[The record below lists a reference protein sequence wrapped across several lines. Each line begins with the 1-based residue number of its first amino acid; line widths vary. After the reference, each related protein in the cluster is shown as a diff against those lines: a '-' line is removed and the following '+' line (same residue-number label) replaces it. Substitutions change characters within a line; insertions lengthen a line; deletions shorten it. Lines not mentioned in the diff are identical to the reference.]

1 MQTERVARKHN
12 WDLYNREDYIDK
24 LMREDK
30 SMTRRKAI
38 RAWNEKL
45 ADQSTHREMEEG
57 QEVIAVR
64 TRTSISHT
72 QSIEAR
78 RQIAGEKAL
87 DGPDGLLAR
96 FLRGETP
103 GTSRLGCGLGGGR
116 GQPALEREPVTP
128 GIAAR
133 AGGSQCEQSSR
144 RSAAAPAAPKAG
156 ALAACDRG
164 EHEAI
169 TEQQA
174 LVQKRAFLRKLADL
188 ICTFKAS

>member
-1 MQTERVARKHN
+1 MAKLRRNKPMKYAGMIKALINHSGEHGRSPVQRQRARTIFKKAIEKERVARKLN
-12 WDLYNREDYIDK
+12 LDLYNREDYIDK

-57 QEVIAVR
+57 QEVIAVK

-87 DGPDGLLAR
+87 DGPGGLLAR
-96 FLRGETP
+96 FFFLARRDSGDLQAGLRP
-103 GTSRLGCGLGGGR
+103 R
-116 GQPALEREPVTP
+116 GWQ
-128 GIAAR
+128 GAAGPR
-133 AGGSQCEQSSR
+133 AGAR
-144 RSAAAPAAPKAG
+144 
-156 ALAACDRG
+156 
-164 EHEAI
+164 
-169 TEQQA
+169 
-174 LVQKRAFLRKLADL
+174 
-188 ICTFKAS
+188 